1 MLMVSQ
7 QVEVTLWSMLILLMI
22 SEGVMSGLIDLLSV
36 VA

>member
-1 MLMVSQ
+1 MVSQ